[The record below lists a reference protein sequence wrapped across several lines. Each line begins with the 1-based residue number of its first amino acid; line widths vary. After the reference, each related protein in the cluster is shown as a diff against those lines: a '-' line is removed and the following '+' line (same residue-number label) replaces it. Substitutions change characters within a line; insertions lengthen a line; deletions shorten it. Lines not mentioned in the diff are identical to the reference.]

1 MEFRLDEQ
9 DAIEKLFDDGI
20 LVDLVRLLQNY
31 EFLVCLLVDC
41 ALLRLGG
48 AYVL

>member
-9 DAIEKLFDDGI
+9 DTIEELLDDGI
-20 LVDLVRLLQNY
+20 LVVLVRLLQSY

-41 ALLRLGG
+41 ALLRLSG
-48 AYVL
+48 ACVL